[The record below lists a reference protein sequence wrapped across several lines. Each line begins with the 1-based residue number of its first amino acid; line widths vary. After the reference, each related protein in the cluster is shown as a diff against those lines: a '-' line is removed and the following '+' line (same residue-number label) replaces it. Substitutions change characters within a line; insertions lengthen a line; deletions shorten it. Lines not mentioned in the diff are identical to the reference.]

1 MPRTDYVPRQTTTL
15 LRVLGI
21 VSLFF
26 PDVLMALHPR
36 AHANVIL
43 SSRLPV
49 VSPKNKQSEH
59 AHVLTLTHTH
69 AHTHQLKLNP
79 LFVQPLGVK
88 ARAFRPEALPDFITG
103 DLSTTHLSPK
113 LDFPGG
119 YCWVHTCEAV
129 DTRLGLVIRART

>member
-1 MPRTDYVPRQTTTL
+1 MLALTARCFGRGPGTQQGGAPPSPPPLIPQMPRTDYVPRQTTTL

-36 AHANVIL
+36 APANVIL

-59 AHVLTLTHTH
+59 AHVLTLTP
-69 AHTHQLKLNP
+69 A
-79 LFVQPLGVK
+79 K
-88 ARAFRPEALPDFITG
+88 AEPSVCSATWG
-103 DLSTTHLSPK
+103 QSQ
-113 LDFPGG
+113 
-119 YCWVHTCEAV
+119 
-129 DTRLGLVIRART
+129 GLQT